1 MGRMQTSS
9 SSWQISISRWLPL
22 RGSERLA
29 VVGVGNEQRRDDAA
43 GIMAARRLSHIQFDQ
58 NILILEAGI
67 APENATAALRRFAP
81 ARVLLVDA
89 AEMEE
94 PAGTIRWE
102 EMSEIAGM
110 SASTHSLP
118 LSMLADYL
126 RLELGCEVALLG
138 IQPAYNDYGEGVSE
152 EVERAVGEIIEEIT

>member
-1 MGRMQTSS
+1 M
-9 SSWQISISRWLPL
+9 
-22 RGSERLA
+22 
-29 VVGVGNEQRRDDAA
+29 GVGNEQRRDDAA
-43 GIMAARRLSHIQFDQ
+43 GILVMRRLSHIQFTE

-81 ARVLLVDA
+81 SRVLLVDA
-89 AEMEE
+89 AEMGE
-94 PAGTIRWE
+94 PAGTVRWV

-118 LSMLADYL
+118 LSLLADYL

-138 IQPAYNDYGEGVSE
+138 IQPADNDYGEGLSE
-152 EVERAVGEIIEEIT
+152 EVAEGGGGSGQCHCEPRSGEAISSYII